1 MNIENLKNM
10 PVVGQPVGDPIV
22 VKVVNA
28 MKSFQADLRSAQ
40 HGELSTA
47 EQAEKA
53 SLNAAESAM
62 QTAWAGYNVQET
74 NEDTRRNEAIAKAE
88 SEWNDE
94 IASILGPAV
103 ANEADSTSIIGLVN
117 TLSDMADD
125 GATGWYAVLQANYQ
139 ASEAAHQAYYDDMG
153 LDTDVAAL
161 DFGQL

>member
-1 MNIENLKNM
+1 MNIKNLKNM
-10 PVVGQPVGDPIV
+10 PVVGQPASDPIV
-22 VKVVNA
+22 VAVVNA
-28 MKSFQADLRSAQ
+28 MKTFQADLRSAQ

-62 QTAWAGYNVQET
+62 QTAWAGFNVQET

-103 ANEADSTSIIGLVN
+103 AGEADSASIIGLVN

-125 GATGWYAVLQANYQ
+125 GATGWYAVLQANY
-139 ASEAAHQAYYDDMG
+139 EAAAIAHQAYYDDMG

>member
-1 MNIENLKNM
+1 MNIKNLKNM
-10 PVVGQPVGDPIV
+10 PVVGQDPIV
-22 VKVVNA
+22 VAVVNA
-28 MKSFQADLRSAQ
+28 MKTFQSDLRSAQ

-53 SLNAAESAM
+53 TLNAQESAM
-62 QTAWAGYNVQET
+62 QTAWAGFNVQET

-88 SEWNDE
+88 SDWNAE

-103 ANEADSTSIIGLVN
+103 AGEADSASIIGLVN

-125 GATGWYAVLQANYQ
+125 GATGWYAVLQANY
-139 ASEAAHQAYYDDMG
+139 EAAAIAHQEYYDDMG

-161 DFGQL
+161 NFGQL

>member
-10 PVVGQPVGDPIV
+10 PVVGQDPIV
-22 VKVVNA
+22 VAVVNA
-28 MKSFQADLRSAQ
+28 MKTFQSDLRSAQ

-53 SLNAAESAM
+53 TLNALESTM
-62 QTAWAGYNVQET
+62 DTAWKGFEVQET

-88 SEWNDE
+88 SDWNAE

-103 ANEADSTSIIGLVN
+103 AGEADSASIIGLVN
-117 TLSDMADD
+117 TLSEMADD
-125 GATGWYAVLQANYQ
+125 GATGWYAVLEANY
-139 ASEAAHQAYYDDMG
+139 EAAAIAHQEYYDDMG

-161 DFGQL
+161 NFGQL

>member
-1 MNIENLKNM
+1 MNIKNLKLM
-10 PVVGQPVGDPIV
+10 PVVGQDPIV
-22 VKVVNA
+22 VAVVNA
-28 MKSFQADLRSAQ
+28 MKTFQSDLRSAQ

-53 SLNAAESAM
+53 TLNALESTM
-62 QTAWAGYNVQET
+62 DTAWKGFEVQET

-103 ANEADSTSIIGLVN
+103 AGEADSVSIIGLVN

-139 ASEAAHQAYYDDMG
+139 EAADAHQAYYDDMG